1 MKRRGLSTLSVLAM
15 LATFPAT
22 AQETVVGFFEGI
34 SGGFN
39 SGSGAMT
46 LTGWVVASSGVRQVV
61 VQVDGVDIGQAI
73 YGLPRPDVTAVYP
86 GFPDSGFPGFGY
98 NLNSTD
104 FRNGQH
110 QVSVKVFT
118 NAGRT
123 LELNGTRNLNFNN
136 NTHILVPFGDIN
148 HPQRSAQL
156 FGTCPFDPF
165 PPSPRRYSIIEGW
178 ALDLGVEIGD
188 TGVSW
193 VELLVDGSIVGDSK
207 TTCRFDPNAG
217 GLTDCYGLPRP
228 DIERLYPFALDAP
241 SSGFRFAL
249 DVGALIDFGFARGH
263 HVLTIRAGDIT
274 SQQANIAEIP
284 VTFFCAGDLG
294 NEGSFGRIESPRIG
308 RAYEGVIL
316 FQGWRSTAK
325 GCGGSISASMVSL
338 SASPILASTADRPS
352 LRAILATRIQ
362 QRLSGVSSMTATS
375 CQTGFIRSR
384 SWSSMN
390 TSSRPTSAKSTSLS
404 TTFATDRE
412 LLHGAAVAMGH
423 RSAPFL

>member
-316 FQGWRSTAK
+316 FQGWALDGEGVRRVNIRID
-325 GCGGSISASMVSL
+325 GEFVG
-338 SASPILASTADRPS
+338 LADF
-352 LRAILATRIQ
+352 
-362 QRLSGVSSMTATS
+362 GVD
-375 CQTGFIRSR
+375 
-384 SWSSMN
+384 
-390 TSSRPTSAKSTSLS
+390 SRPTVATRYPGYPDSAAPVWRFFYDSNQLS
-404 TTFATDRE
+404 DGFHQVEVVVIDEHE
-412 LLHGAAVAMGH
+412 LQTHIGEVDFFVDNV
-423 RSAPFL
+423 RD